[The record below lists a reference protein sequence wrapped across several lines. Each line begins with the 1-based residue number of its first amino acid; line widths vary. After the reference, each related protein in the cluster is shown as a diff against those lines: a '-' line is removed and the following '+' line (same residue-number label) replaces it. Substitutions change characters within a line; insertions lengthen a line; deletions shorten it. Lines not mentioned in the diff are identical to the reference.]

1 MYLHLGHE
9 TIVKNQDIIGI
20 FDMDNTTVAKSSRK
34 FLNHGEKLGQVISI
48 TTDIPKTFVVV
59 SHKKRKNTKISGKKK
74 SSISPEYKDVIY
86 LSQIS
91 SHTLK
96 KRTGYMYKTD
106 KISKL

>member
-9 TIVKNQDIIGI
+9 TIVKNHDIIGI

-34 FLNHGEKLGQVISI
+34 FLNHAETLGQVVSI
-48 TTDIPKTFVVV
+48 TLEIPKSFVVV
-59 SHKKRKNTKISGKKK
+59 SNKRRKNARAHKKNGLKT
-74 SSISPEYKDVIY
+74 ETVYKDVIY

-106 KISKL
+106 KIAKL